1 MQTLVLGDQSGF
13 SFEAIQLIR
22 YFICAINHI
31 TDASAFAND
40 LSYNIA
46 FEGIAFPKW
55 MGASGFCLVLKRAS
69 ILYLP
74 DIKGTTVRP
83 IQDIYVQSPC
93 KTFSI
98 SVGIRLISIDQHF
111 LPPNL

>member
-46 FEGIAFPKW
+46 FEGITFPKW
-55 MGASGFCLVLKRAS
+55 MGASGFRLVLKRAS
-69 ILYLP
+69 ILSLP
-74 DIKGTTVRP
+74 DIKGTPVRP
-83 IQDIYVQSPC
+83 IHDLYIKSPSNPSYISLDIL
-93 KTFSI
+93 TI
-98 SVGIRLISIDQHF
+98 I
-111 LPPNL
+111 

>member
-1 MQTLVLGDQSGF
+1 MRISDWSSDVCSSDLATRQIGKRSSFMQTLVLGDQSGF

-55 MGASGFCLVLKRAS
+55 MGASGRSEEHTSEL
-69 ILYLP
+69 
-74 DIKGTTVRP
+74 
-83 IQDIYVQSPC
+83 QSLMR
-93 KTFSI
+93 I
-98 SVGIRLISIDQHF
+98 
-111 LPPNL
+111 